1 MKVTDITSTTTPYL
15 KTATTQSASSQ
26 IKSASSTPVT
36 KTGGVAETKA
46 SASTTPTSKTASAT
60 ITSNA
65 PNKTA
70 SVKCASATI
79 VATSSTTISYK
90 GASTTVKAAGSG
102 NNASA
107 TVKSASTGNNASSTV
122 KAAGAGNN
130 ASATV
135 KAASAGNNASSTVKS
150 ASTGSNASATVKSA
164 SAGNNAS
171 STVKAGVSAS
181 STTKATNASA
191 TPSAS
196 TTLYPY
202 LAHMGGDAK
211 QQVAKILK
219 DIEMYNGTL
228 ENNVVDEKELDLAL
242 QRFKN
247 EFKVETSSLYSEKMV
262 NAIKNVG
269 LALRNIS
276 EVKQQLTDLDFYD
289 VNGKEKIDALD
300 ISKQD
305 KTNNY
310 VEGLRNFCRLY
321 NVKFSSD
328 NMGEVVGKLKEAD
341 DMYHQVVDK
350 VVYKSVN
357 FEELQP
363 LQAKSLGKIW
373 TFLKI
378 GMGVNNTMAAAIL
391 GNSFAESRLNEGQ
404 VQNTVENPDSYQYK
418 LNDNVGYGLFQ
429 WTYPSRK
436 NDLIKIAE
444 SMNMGINNI
453 NSQLETLKSEVL
465 SNDYKSMWLKMN
477 NTDSCEDA
485 TTLFFDYYEMVG
497 DDTLVTRK
505 KAARYILDL
514 MN

>member
-26 IKSASSTPVT
+26 IKSASSTPVA

-46 SASTTPTSKTASAT
+46 SASTTPTSKTASTT
-60 ITSNA
+60 IIANS

-79 VATSSTTISYK
+79 IATSSTTISYK
-90 GASTTVKAAGSG
+90 GASTTVKAAG
-102 NNASA
+102 
-107 TVKSASTGNNASSTV
+107 
-122 KAAGAGNN
+122 AG
-130 ASATV
+130 T
-135 KAASAGNNASSTVKS
+135 
-150 ASTGSNASATVKSA
+150 NASATVKSA
-164 SAGNNAS
+164 SAGTNAS
-171 STVKAGVSAS
+171 ATVKAGASAS
-181 STTKATNASA
+181 STIKATNASA

-202 LAHMGGDAK
+202 LGHMGGEAK
-211 QQVAKILK
+211 QRVAKILK

-228 ENNVVDEKELDLAL
+228 KNNVVDEKELDLAL

-269 LALRNIS
+269 LALKNIS
-276 EVKQQLTDLDFYD
+276 EVRQQLTDLDFYD

-328 NMGEVVGKLKEAD
+328 NMREVVGKLKEAD
-341 DMYHQVVDK
+341 DMYHQVVGK

-363 LQAKSLGKIW
+363 LQAKSFGKIW

-378 GMGVNNTMAAAIL
+378 GMGINNTMAAAIL

-453 NSQLETLKSEVL
+453 NSQLETLKREVL
-465 SNDYKSMWLKMN
+465 SNDYKNMWLKMN

-505 KAARYILDL
+505 KVARYILDL

>member
-26 IKSASSTPVT
+26 IKSASSTPVA

-46 SASTTPTSKTASAT
+46 SASTTPTSKTASTT
-60 ITSNA
+60 IIANS

-90 GASTTVKAAGSG
+90 GASTTVKAAG
-102 NNASA
+102 
-107 TVKSASTGNNASSTV
+107 
-122 KAAGAGNN
+122 AG
-130 ASATV
+130 T
-135 KAASAGNNASSTVKS
+135 
-150 ASTGSNASATVKSA
+150 NASATVKSA
-164 SAGNNAS
+164 SAGTNAS
-171 STVKAGVSAS
+171 ATVKSTSAGTNASATVKSASVGTNASATVKAGASAS
-181 STTKATNASA
+181 STIKATNASA

-202 LAHMGGDAK
+202 LGHMGGEAK
-211 QQVAKILK
+211 QRVAKILK

-228 ENNVVDEKELDLAL
+228 KNNIVNEKELDLAL

-269 LALRNIS
+269 LALKNIS

-350 VVYKSVN
+350 VSNEYIVKEKIYGSRVET
-357 FEELQP
+357 F
-363 LQAKSLGKIW
+363 GKMW

-378 GMGVNNTMAAAIL
+378 GMGVSDTVAAAIM
-391 GNSFAESRLNEGQ
+391 GNSFAESRLNECQ
-404 VQNTVENPDSYQYK
+404 VQNTVIHPDSYQYK

-436 NDLIKIAE
+436 NDLINISE
-444 SMNMGINNI
+444 SMNMGINNV
-453 NSQLETLKSEVL
+453 NAQLETLKDEVL
-465 SNDYKSMWLKMN
+465 YSSDHKDMWVKMN
-477 NTDSCEDA
+477 NTNNCDEA
-485 TTLFFDYYEMVG
+485 TTLFFDNYEGVN
-497 DDTLVTRK
+497 DNSLEVRK
-505 KAARYILDL
+505 KAAREILNI

>member
-26 IKSASSTPVT
+26 IKSASSTPVA
-36 KTGGVAETKA
+36 KTGGVAKTKA
-46 SASTTPTSKTASAT
+46 SAGTTPTSKTASTT
-60 ITSNA
+60 IIANS

-107 TVKSASTGNNASSTV
+107 TVKSASVGT
-122 KAAGAGNN
+122 N

-135 KAASAGNNASSTVKS
+135 KADA
-150 ASTGSNASATVKSA
+150 
-164 SAGNNAS
+164 
-171 STVKAGVSAS
+171 SAS
-181 STTKATNASA
+181 STIKATNASA

-202 LAHMGGDAK
+202 LGHMGGEAK
-211 QQVAKILK
+211 QRVAKILK

-228 ENNVVDEKELDLAL
+228 KNNVVDEKELDLAL

-269 LALRNIS
+269 LALKNIS

>member
-26 IKSASSTPVT
+26 IKSASSTPVA

-46 SASTTPTSKTASAT
+46 SASTTPTSKTASTT
-60 ITSNA
+60 IIANS

-79 VATSSTTISYK
+79 IATSSTTISYK
-90 GASTTVKAAGSG
+90 GASTTVKSASAGT
-102 NNASA
+102 NASA
-107 TVKSASTGNNASSTV
+107 TVKSASVGT
-122 KAAGAGNN
+122 N

-135 KAASAGNNASSTVKS
+135 KAGA
-150 ASTGSNASATVKSA
+150 
-164 SAGNNAS
+164 
-171 STVKAGVSAS
+171 SAS
-181 STTKATNASA
+181 STIKATNASA

-202 LAHMGGDAK
+202 LGHMGGESK
-211 QQVAKILK
+211 QRVAKILK

-228 ENNVVDEKELDLAL
+228 KNNVVDEKELDLAL
-242 QRFKN
+242 QSFKN

-269 LALRNIS
+269 LALKNIS
-276 EVKQQLTDLDFYD
+276 EVRQQLTDLDFYD

-341 DMYHQVVDK
+341 DMYHQVVDRM
-350 VVYKSVN
+350 VN
-357 FEELQP
+357 RIINDEDVKRKYAESF
-363 LQAKSLGKIW
+363 GKIW
-373 TFLKI
+373 TYFKI
-378 GMGVNNTMAAAIL
+378 GMGTSDTVAAAIM
-391 GNSFAESRLNEGQ
+391 GNSYVESRFNERQ
-404 VQNTVENPDSYQYK
+404 VQDTVEDKENYK
-418 LNDNVGYGLFQ
+418 YKINDNVGYGLFQ

-436 NDLIKIAE
+436 KDLIKIAE
-444 SMNMGINNI
+444 SMNMGINNV
-453 NSQLETLKSEVL
+453 NTQLETLKNEVL
-465 SNDYKSMWLKMN
+465 YSSDHKDMWIKMN
-477 NTDSCEDA
+477 NTSNCDEA
-485 TTLFFDYYEMVG
+485 TTLFFDNYEGVN
-497 DDTLVTRK
+497 DSSLAARK
-505 KAARYILDL
+505 KAANKILMI

>member
-26 IKSASSTPVT
+26 IKSASSTPVA
-36 KTGGVAETKA
+36 KTGGVAKTKA
-46 SASTTPTSKTASAT
+46 SAGTTPTSKTASTT
-60 ITSNA
+60 IIANS

-102 NNASA
+102 
-107 TVKSASTGNNASSTV
+107 T
-122 KAAGAGNN
+122 
-130 ASATV
+130 
-135 KAASAGNNASSTVKS
+135 
-150 ASTGSNASATVKSA
+150 NASATVKSA
-164 SAGNNAS
+164 SARTNAS
-171 STVKAGVSAS
+171 ATVKAGASAS
-181 STTKATNASA
+181 STIKATNASA

-202 LAHMGGDAK
+202 LGHMGGEAK
-211 QQVAKILK
+211 QRVAKILK

-228 ENNVVDEKELDLAL
+228 KNNVVDEKELDLAL

-247 EFKVETSSLYSEKMV
+247 EFKVEISSLYSEKMV

-269 LALRNIS
+269 LALKNIS

-350 VVYKSVN
+350 VSNEYIVK
-357 FEELQP
+357 E
-363 LQAKSLGKIW
+363 KIYGSRVETFGRMW

-378 GMGVNNTMAAAIL
+378 GMGVSDTVAAAIM
-391 GNSFAESRLNEGQ
+391 GNSFAESRLNECQ
-404 VQNTVENPDSYQYK
+404 VQNTVIHPDSYQYK

-436 NDLIKIAE
+436 NDLINISE
-444 SMNMGINNI
+444 SMNMGINNV
-453 NSQLETLKSEVL
+453 NAQLETLKDEVL
-465 SNDYKSMWLKMN
+465 YSSDHKDMWVKMN
-477 NTDSCEDA
+477 NTNNCDEA
-485 TTLFFDYYEMVG
+485 TTLFFDNYEGVN
-497 DDTLVTRK
+497 DNSLEVRK
-505 KAARYILDL
+505 KAAREILNI

>member
-26 IKSASSTPVT
+26 IKSASSTPVA

-46 SASTTPTSKTASAT
+46 SASTTPTSKTASTT
-60 ITSNA
+60 IIANS

-90 GASTTVKAAGSG
+90 GASTTVKAAG
-102 NNASA
+102 
-107 TVKSASTGNNASSTV
+107 
-122 KAAGAGNN
+122 AGTN

-135 KAASAGNNASSTVKS
+135 KAGA
-150 ASTGSNASATVKSA
+150 
-164 SAGNNAS
+164 
-171 STVKAGVSAS
+171 SAS
-181 STTKATNASA
+181 STIKATNASA

-202 LAHMGGDAK
+202 LGHMGGEAK
-211 QQVAKILK
+211 QRVAKILK

-228 ENNVVDEKELDLAL
+228 KNNVVDEKELDLAL

-269 LALRNIS
+269 LALKNIS
-276 EVKQQLTDLDFYD
+276 EVRQQLTDLDFYD

-328 NMGEVVGKLKEAD
+328 NMGEVVGKLKEVD
-341 DMYHQVVDK
+341 DMYHQVVGK

>member
-1 MKVTDITSTTTPYL
+1 M
-15 KTATTQSASSQ
+15 
-26 IKSASSTPVT
+26 
-36 KTGGVAETKA
+36 
-46 SASTTPTSKTASAT
+46 
-60 ITSNA
+60 
-65 PNKTA
+65 
-70 SVKCASATI
+70 
-79 VATSSTTISYK
+79 
-90 GASTTVKAAGSG
+90 
-102 NNASA
+102 
-107 TVKSASTGNNASSTV
+107 
-122 KAAGAGNN
+122 
-130 ASATV
+130 
-135 KAASAGNNASSTVKS
+135 
-150 ASTGSNASATVKSA
+150 
-164 SAGNNAS
+164 
-171 STVKAGVSAS
+171 
-181 STTKATNASA
+181 
-191 TPSAS
+191 
-196 TTLYPY
+196 
-202 LAHMGGDAK
+202 
-211 QQVAKILK
+211 
-219 DIEMYNGTL
+219 
-228 ENNVVDEKELDLAL
+228 
-242 QRFKN
+242 
-247 EFKVETSSLYSEKMV
+247 
-262 NAIKNVG
+262 
-269 LALRNIS
+269 
-276 EVKQQLTDLDFYD
+276 
-289 VNGKEKIDALD
+289 
-300 ISKQD
+300 
-305 KTNNY
+305 
-310 VEGLRNFCRLY
+310 
-321 NVKFSSD
+321 KFSSD

-341 DMYHQVVDK
+341 DMYHQVVGK

>member
-15 KTATTQSASSQ
+15 KTAVTQSASSQ
-26 IKSASSTPVT
+26 IKSASSTPVA

-46 SASTTPTSKTASAT
+46 SASTTPSSKTASTT
-60 ITSNA
+60 IIANS

-79 VATSSTTISYK
+79 IATSSTTISYK
-90 GASTTVKAAGSG
+90 GASTTVKAAG
-102 NNASA
+102 
-107 TVKSASTGNNASSTV
+107 
-122 KAAGAGNN
+122 AGTN

-135 KAASAGNNASSTVKS
+135 KAASAGT
-150 ASTGSNASATVKSA
+150 NASATVK
-164 SAGNNAS
+164 AGA
-171 STVKAGVSAS
+171 SAS
-181 STTKATNASA
+181 STIKATNASA

-202 LAHMGGDAK
+202 LGHMGGEAK
-211 QQVAKILK
+211 QRVAKILK

-228 ENNVVDEKELDLAL
+228 KNNVVDEKELDLAL

-269 LALRNIS
+269 LALKNIL
-276 EVKQQLTDLDFYD
+276 EVRQQLTDLDFYD

-341 DMYHQVVDK
+341 DMYHQVVGK
-350 VVYKSVN
+350 VVGSKVN
-357 FEELQP
+357 TELIDRF
-363 LQAKSLGKIW
+363 AGNSFGKMW

-378 GMGVNNTMAAAIL
+378 GMGVSDIVASAIM
-391 GNSFAESRLNEGQ
+391 GNSFVESRLNEGQ
-404 VQNTVENPDSYQYK
+404 IQNTVENKSNYEYK
-418 LNDNVGYGLFQ
+418 INDNIGYGLFQ

-453 NSQLETLKSEVL
+453 NAQLETLKNEVL
-465 SNDYKSMWLKMN
+465 YSSDHKDMWIKMN
-477 NTDSCEDA
+477 NTSNCDEA
-485 TTLFFDYYEMVG
+485 TTLFFDNYEGVN
-497 DDTLVTRK
+497 DSSLIARK
-505 KAARYILDL
+505 KAANTILMI